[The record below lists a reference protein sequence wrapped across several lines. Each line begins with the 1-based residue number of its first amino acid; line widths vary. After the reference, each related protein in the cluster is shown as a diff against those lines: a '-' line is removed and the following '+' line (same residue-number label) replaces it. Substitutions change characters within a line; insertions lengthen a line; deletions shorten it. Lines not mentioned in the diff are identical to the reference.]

1 MNNIL
6 IAPSLLSADFSDIK
20 NALKRIDEAG
30 ADWVHLDVMDG
41 VFVPNITF
49 GPKFVKDLGPFTSK
63 TLDVHLMVEHP
74 ERMIDAF
81 VNAGANYIT
90 FHAEAVLHMH
100 RIIQRIKEYGCKV
113 GISIIPST
121 PVSALSEILEYVD
134 LVLVMTVNPGF
145 GGQKLIPKSVSK
157 VSQLAAIRK
166 EEAHSY
172 LISVDGGINRDTAPL
187 VIGAGADI
195 LVSGSS
201 FFNAENPVLETKLL
215 RGIIEV

>member
-1 MNNIL
+1 MNNVL
-6 IAPSLLSADFSDIK
+6 IAPSLLSADFSDIR

-30 ADWVHLDVMDG
+30 ADWVHLDIMDG
-41 VFVPNITF
+41 AFVPNLTF

-90 FHAEAVLHMH
+90 FHAEAAVHIH
-100 RIIQRIKEYGCKV
+100 RIIQRIKESGCRA
-113 GISIIPST
+113 GISIVPST
-121 PVSALSEILEYVD
+121 PVSAISEILEYVD

-145 GGQKLIPKSVSK
+145 GGQKLITKSVSK
-157 VSQLAAIRK
+157 VSELAVIR
-166 EEAHSY
+166 EEKAFSY
-172 LISVDGGINRDTAPL
+172 LISVDGGINSDTAPL
-187 VIGAGADI
+187 VREAGADI

-201 FFNAENPVLETKLL
+201 FFNSENPILETKLL

>member
-1 MNNIL
+1 MNNVL
-6 IAPSLLSADFSDIK
+6 IAPSLLSADFSDIR

-30 ADWVHLDVMDG
+30 ADWVHLDIMDG

-81 VNAGANYIT
+81 VDAGANYIT
-90 FHAEAVLHMH
+90 FHAEAALHIH
-100 RIIQRIKEYGCKV
+100 RIIQRIKEYGCRV

-121 PVSALSEILEYVD
+121 PVSVLSEILEYVD

-145 GGQKLIPKSVSK
+145 GGQKLITKSVSK
-157 VSQLAAIRK
+157 VSELAVIREK
-166 EEAHSY
+166 EAFSY
-172 LISVDGGINRDTAPL
+172 LISVDGGINRDTAPM
-187 VIGAGADI
+187 VREAGADI

-201 FFNAENPVLETKLL
+201 FFNSENPILETKLL